1 MLQTTSLI
9 NMTMNRMNDNGVF
22 LSVVCDDVGP
32 WDSNNLDNLDNLD
45 NTDKVNVELFH
56 LRLPTNH
63 CLR

>member
-9 NMTMNRMNDNGVF
+9 NMTKNRMNDNGLF
-22 LSVVCDDVGP
+22 LSVVCDDVDP
-32 WDSNNLDNLDNLD
+32 WDSNNLGNLD

-56 LRLPTNH
+56 LRLPTSH